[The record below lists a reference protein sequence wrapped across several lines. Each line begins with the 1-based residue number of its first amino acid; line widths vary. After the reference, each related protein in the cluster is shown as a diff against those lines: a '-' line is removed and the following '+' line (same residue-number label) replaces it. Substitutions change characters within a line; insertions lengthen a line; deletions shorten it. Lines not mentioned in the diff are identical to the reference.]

1 MPGIASG
8 TMNLLLFLL
17 GLVALITGSAPLDA
31 ARHAP
36 LPRSSAIMQSF
47 VLALMIITLL
57 VVMYGHRSRHKR

>member
-17 GLVALITGSAPLDA
+17 GLVALITGASLLDA
-31 ARHAP
+31 ARHAA
-36 LPRSSAIMQSF
+36 LPRFSATMQSF